1 MPLRPRV
8 FNPVKLVK
16 IFIGLLVV
24 IMVLYFLL
32 QNTRLVTVDLI
43 FVEFPNA
50 PVSVVML
57 GSLGVGIL
65 FGYAAAVA
73 IIISGKSEIRLLK
86 NKNKKLSDELNDLR
100 NVSIEESIYDND
112 GNNWILIR
120 LVFYFVF

>member
-1 MPLRPRV
+1 M
-8 FNPVKLVK
+8 KLVK

-57 GSLGVGIL
+57 GSLGVGVL
-65 FGYAAAVA
+65 LGYAAAVV

-112 GNNWILIR
+112 GNSWIFTR
-120 LVFYFVF
+120 LVLYFVF

>member
-1 MPLRPRV
+1 M
-8 FNPVKLVK
+8 KLVK

-112 GNNWILIR
+112 GNNWIFTR
-120 LVFYFVF
+120 LALYFVF

>member
-1 MPLRPRV
+1 M
-8 FNPVKLVK
+8 KLVK

-24 IMVLYFLL
+24 IMILYFLL

-43 FVEFPNA
+43 FIEFPNA

-73 IIISGKSEIRLLK
+73 IIISGSPVNISDAYTYICACVAAYLEII
-86 NKNKKLSDELNDLR
+86 
-100 NVSIEESIYDND
+100 SIQQRDSKRF
-112 GNNWILIR
+112 GAMHMWA
-120 LVFYFVF
+120 

>member
-1 MPLRPRV
+1 M
-8 FNPVKLVK
+8 KLVK

-86 NKNKKLSDELNDLR
+86 NKSKKLSDELNNLR

-112 GNNWILIR
+112 DNN
-120 LVFYFVF
+120 